1 MSAVASTSRPRPI
14 SGAIRRL
21 GRALLLALVLCPM
34 PALAAPPV
42 RLPEGRFATEYW
54 DLVARLDS
62 GHLLIAQTWLSNLGV
77 AGRSAGALGWLIGP
91 RGSAQRFKRSEAP
104 GDWLLTDAG
113 RRIDL
118 HSIALEPAPPTRR
131 FEVGKD
137 DIGVDLE
144 LTADAGPVSSGDV
157 SGHCPFEVLESAAPA
172 TVRLRGA
179 SATPPVATQGRVA
192 LTHRWTTGLEA
203 DCVLRRIEVFVLE
216 PELGLYYSQT
226 QAPDGSLHRWLVA
239 RRGTR
244 VVFRGDPG
252 DGSTL
257 RWNETEEGFG
267 APLSLRFDVA
277 GVDAHVRFTT
287 ELASVDPTDRL
298 PRPVQWLVATR
309 MRPRLSWLR
318 APFEITLD
326 TEGGKRRSFAGEAIA
341 KVSYMNPLP
350 GGRLPSRVAV
360 HSEE

>member
-1 MSAVASTSRPRPI
+1 MLAWF
-14 SGAIRRL
+14 
-21 GRALLLALVLCPM
+21 ALVPGFA
-34 PALAAPPV
+34 PAASPV
-42 RLPEGRFATEYW
+42 RLPEGKLATEYW

-62 GHLLIAQTWLSNLGV
+62 GHLVIAQTWLSNLGG
-77 AGRSAGALGWLIGP
+77 ADRSAGALGWLIAPG
-91 RGSAQRFKRSEAP
+91 GGAQRFKRSEAP
-104 GDWLLTDAG
+104 GAWLLTDGG

-118 HSIALEPAPPTRR
+118 HSIALEPGGPTRR

-137 DIGVDLE
+137 DLGIDLA
-144 LTADAGPVSSGDV
+144 LAGGTGPVSSGSV
-157 SGHCPFEVLESAAPA
+157 AGRCPFEILEPAAPA

-179 SATPPVATQGRVA
+179 AAAPAVATQGRVA

-203 DCVLRRIEVFVLE
+203 ACVLRRVEVFVLE
-216 PELGLYYSQT
+216 PEFGLYFSET

-239 RRGTR
+239 KRGDR

-252 DGSTL
+252 ADAAL

-267 APLSLRFDVA
+267 APLALRFGAA
-277 GVDAHVRFTT
+277 GLEARVRFEA

-298 PRPVQWLVATR
+298 PRPMQWLVAART
-309 MRPRLSWLR
+309 RPRLTWLR
-318 APFEITLD
+318 APFEISLD
-326 TEGGKRRSFAGEAIA
+326 TGGGVRRSFAGEAVA

>member
-1 MSAVASTSRPRPI
+1 MSVVASPAQPRPRLVAP
-14 SGAIRRL
+14 RRL
-21 GRALLLALVLCPM
+21 ACALLLALSLG
-34 PALAAPPV
+34 PASASAAPAV
-42 RLPEGRFATEYW
+42 RLPDGKLATEYW

-77 AGRSAGALGWLIGP
+77 GDRSAGALGWLIAPDG
-91 RGSAQRFKRSEAP
+91 AAHRFKRSEAP
-104 GDWLLTDAG
+104 GAWLLTGGG

-118 HSIALEPAPPTRR
+118 HSIALEPAGPTRR

-144 LTADAGPVSSGDV
+144 LTGQPGPVSSGAV
-157 SGHCPFEVLESAAPA
+157 SERCPFEVLEPAAPA

-179 SATPPVATQGRVA
+179 SATPPVATHGRVA
-192 LTHRWTTGLEA
+192 LTHRWTPGLEA

-216 PELGLYYSQT
+216 PEIGLYFSET

-239 RRGTR
+239 NRGGQ

-252 DGSTL
+252 GDSTL
-257 RWNETEEGFG
+257 RWNETDEGFG
-267 APLSLRFDVA
+267 APLSLRFGAA
-277 GVDAHVRFTT
+277 GLDARVRFEA

-298 PRPVQWLVATR
+298 PRPMQWLVASRT
-309 MRPRLSWLR
+309 RPRLTWLR

-326 TEGGKRRSFAGEAIA
+326 TGGGVRRSFAGEAVA